1 MGRAD
6 VSLIQLRVVV
16 VIQIITGLVQFQFLR
31 SSLNV
36 GSVASLLHQIS
47 V

>member
-1 MGRAD
+1 M
-6 VSLIQLRVVV
+6 SLVQLRVVV
-16 VIQIITGLVQFQFLR
+16 VIQIIMGLVQFQFHY

-47 V
+47 E

>member
-1 MGRAD
+1 M
-6 VSLIQLRVVV
+6 SLVQLRVVV
-16 VIQIITGLVQFQFLR
+16 VIQNIVGLVQFR
-31 SSLNV
+31 HSPLNV